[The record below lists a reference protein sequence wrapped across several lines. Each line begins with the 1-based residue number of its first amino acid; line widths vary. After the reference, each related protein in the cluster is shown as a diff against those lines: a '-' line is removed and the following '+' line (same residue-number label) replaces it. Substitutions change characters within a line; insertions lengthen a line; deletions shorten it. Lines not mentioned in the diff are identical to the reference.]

1 MDASTGNANLTFG
14 VEIEFLLATLENR
27 DIDPHEN
34 DPRQVYGITAPE
46 VGSDGWTVYT
56 TPGAGTARNRIADT
70 LNSAGIN
77 TYRAVITGTRIE
89 KWELKDDATI
99 EEPNDLEPYGFV
111 RVEIVSPPL
120 YFSEQACQQ
129 VKAVIEV
136 LTNSYRLITPESAGL
151 HIHVGNESNGFDE
164 FAIHK
169 MLATLWTFE
178 PAIETI
184 HPPWRK
190 DNLYS
195 ESFRDSIFGVDYSV
209 ANATSKERLDLFLT
223 KSDWFDELWASFL
236 EERGAYNF
244 SNLDNHPPNPKN
256 TIEFRQHESALDP
269 DRVYHWTKLCVGLVN
284 FAHKTSLA
292 TLKPFLLLHIDD
304 PPADFTVVKVLTA
317 IGLPPQSLFY
327 STKKPYVH
335 IPGTPRGTPPAASS

>member
-1 MDASTGNANLTFG
+1 MNATSSNTDLTFG
-14 VEIEFLLATLENR
+14 VEIEFLLATLENGE
-27 DIDPHEN
+27 IDPHEN
-34 DPRQVYGITAPE
+34 DPREVFGIRAPE
-46 VGSDGWTVYT
+46 LESDGWAVHT

-77 TYRAVITGTRIE
+77 TYRAVITGNRIE
-89 KWELKDDATI
+89 KWDLKDDATI
-99 EEPNDLEPYGFV
+99 DEPNGLEPYGFV

-136 LTNSYRLITPESAGL
+136 LTNNYRLITPESAGL
-151 HIHVGNESNGFDE
+151 HIHVGNESKGFDE
-164 FAIHK
+164 SAIRK

-190 DNLYS
+190 DNIFCG
-195 ESFRDSIFGVDYSV
+195 SFRDSILNLGIKDT
-209 ANATSKERLDLFLT
+209 AKEKIDFFLE
-223 KSDWFDELWASFL
+223 KSDVFDDLWESFL
-236 EERGAYNF
+236 DERDAYNF
-244 SNLDNHPPNPKN
+244 GNLNNHPQDPKK
-256 TIEFRQHESALDP
+256 TIEFRQHESTLDP

-284 FAHKTSLA
+284 FAHNTSLDS
-292 TLKPFLLLHIDD
+292 LRSFLVLHMDD
-304 PPADFTVVKVLTA
+304 PPEEFTVVKVLTA

-335 IPGTPRGTPPAASS
+335 SPSTPKGTPPTTSA

>member
-1 MDASTGNANLTFG
+1 MDASSRNLELTFG
-14 VEIEFLLATLENR
+14 VEIEFLLATLENGK
-27 DIDPHEN
+27 IDPHEN

-46 VGSDGWTVYT
+46 VGSDGWAVYT

-77 TYRAVITGTRIE
+77 TYRAVIRGTRIE

-99 EEPNDLEPYGFV
+99 NKPNGLEPYGFV

-136 LTNSYRLITPESAGL
+136 LTNNYRIITPESAGI
-151 HIHVGNESNGFDE
+151 HVHVGNESKSFSDS
-164 FAIHK
+164 AIHK

-190 DNLYS
+190 DNLYC
-195 ESFRDSIFGVDYSV
+195 ESFRDSIFGTDAQST
-209 ANATSKERLDLFLT
+209 NATPKQTLELLLSN
-223 KSDWFDELWASFL
+223 SDSFRELWGSFL
-236 EERGAYNF
+236 DERGAYNF
-244 SNLDNHPPNPKN
+244 QNLKSHPQDPKR
-256 TIEFRQHESALDP
+256 TCEFRQHESTLDP
-269 DRVYHWTKLCVGLVN
+269 NRVYNWVKLCVGLVD
-284 FAHKTSLA
+284 FSYKTSFA
-292 TLKPFLLLHIDD
+292 ALKPFLLLHIDD
-304 PPADFTVVKVLTA
+304 PPAEFTVVKMLTA
-317 IGLPPQSLFY
+317 IGLPPQAIFY

-335 IPGTPRGTPPAASS
+335 TSEQSLGVLGS